1 MNVIDENSDMPRSKT
16 PHFHEVITRSK
27 LLSEGQH
34 TYMYEMLVT
43 LRTSGTQSFHWVGK
57 NGETFVASVKVR
69 QELDPLY
76 RDPVWLAENYLEK
89 ERSMADIA
97 DQFGITPT
105 AVNQWLNKHD
115 IPTRKRGRN
124 TDDN

>member
-1 MNVIDENSDMPRSKT
+1 MSDDN
-16 PHFHEVITRSK
+16 HFIFIAGERAT
-27 LLSEGQH
+27 LMSEGEDFD
-34 TYMYEMLVT
+34 MYKIASVIIKT
-43 LRTSGTQSFHWVGK
+43 RGTQTITWTGK
-57 NGETFVASVKVR
+57 NGETFVASVKIR

-76 RDPVWLAENYLEK
+76 RDPLWLAENYIEK

-105 AVNQWLNKHD
+105 AINQWLNKHE

-124 TDDN
+124 TDDY